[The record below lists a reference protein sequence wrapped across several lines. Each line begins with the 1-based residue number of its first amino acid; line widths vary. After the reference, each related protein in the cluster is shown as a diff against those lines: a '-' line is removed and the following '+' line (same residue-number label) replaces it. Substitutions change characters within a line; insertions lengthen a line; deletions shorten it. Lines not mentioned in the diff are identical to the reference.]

1 MPTPGN
7 RQTTKP
13 PATNELQITL
23 HEPQGRARHSV
34 RAAGFPSDR
43 NGAHAVTRPTAAF
56 VSGWHSANTFH
67 SGILF
72 LLLAASTTL
81 FGADWRQF
89 RGPHGNGAADETNV
103 PSALNA
109 TNSIAWK
116 SNLPGRGLSSPIIVG
131 DRVFVT
137 CSSGLN
143 QQRLHV
149 ICFNAADG
157 AKLWER
163 QFWATGRTMCHEK
176 TAVAAPTPASDGEHV
191 VAIFSS
197 NDIVCLDLDGN
208 LIWFRGLGRDYPHAS
223 NSLGMTSSLLIAGGV
238 VVAQV
243 ESQSEAFTAGLEL
256 ATGVNRWKL
265 TRARGPNWTSP
276 VRLQSGG
283 AELVAL
289 QSSKGIVAIEPAT
302 GRTMWSYTNKT
313 SSTPSSS
320 LNGSTL
326 LVPSQ
331 GLTALEFGSGDAV
344 PKQLWRSGQ
353 LNPGTPS
360 PAVLGDKV
368 FTLNDGGILTCGNA
382 TTGDR
387 LWQLRLKGPFS
398 ASPVV
403 AGQFLYCVNEKGLA
417 QVVDTTKPEGEVVSE
432 LDLGETV
439 LSTPSIAHGAIY
451 FRSDGRLWK
460 IGKS

>member
-1 MPTPGN
+1 MYLKSFYMN
-7 RQTTKP
+7 
-13 PATNELQITL
+13 
-23 HEPQGRARHSV
+23 
-34 RAAGFPSDR
+34 
-43 NGAHAVTRPTAAF
+43 
-56 VSGWHSANTFH
+56 HSAPGLRPPSPLLWKERRGKGEEWSYAATYFAKAFR
-67 SGILF
+67 SGCLS
-72 LLLAASTTL
+72 LLLAFSTTL
-81 FGADWRQF
+81 FGADWWQF
-89 RGPHGNGAADETNV
+89 RGPHGNGAADETNA
-103 PSALNA
+103 PTALSAS
-109 TNSIAWK
+109 NSIAWK
-116 SNLPGRGLSSPIIVG
+116 CNLPGRGLSSPIIVG

-149 ICFNAADG
+149 LCFNAVDG

-176 TAVAAPTPASDGEHV
+176 ISVAAPTPASDGDHI

-197 NDIVCLDLDGN
+197 NDIVCLDLGGN
-208 LIWFRGLGRDYPHAS
+208 LIWFRGLGRDYPNAN
-223 NSLGMTSSLLIAGGV
+223 NSLGMASSLLIVRGV

-243 ESQSEAFTAGLEL
+243 ESDSEAFTAGLEL
-256 ATGVNRWKL
+256 TTGVNRWKL
-265 TRARGPNWTSP
+265 PRARGANWTSP
-276 VRLQSGG
+276 VVLKAGG
-283 AELVAL
+283 VELVAL
-289 QSSKGIVAIEPAT
+289 QSSLGIAAVDPAT
-302 GRTMWSYTNKT
+302 GKTAWNYTNNT
-313 SSTPSSS
+313 SVTPSSTLS
-320 LNGSTL
+320 GHTL

-331 GLTALEFGSGDAV
+331 GLTALEFGSGAAT

-353 LNPGTPS
+353 LRPGTPS
-360 PAVLGDKV
+360 PAVLAGKV
-368 FTLNDGGILTCGNA
+368 FALNDGGVLTCGDA
-382 TTGDR
+382 ATGDR

>member
-1 MPTPGN
+1 MN
-7 RQTTKP
+7 LKS
-13 PATNELQITL
+13 
-23 HEPQGRARHSV
+23 HSV
-34 RAAGFPSDR
+34 NRKAGRVTPRAPFGFLGEVC
-43 NGAHAVTRPTAAF
+43 GAHGVTRPTTAL
-56 VSGWHSANTFH
+56 VSGSHFAKAFH
-67 SGILF
+67 AWSLC
-72 LLLAASTTL
+72 LLLAASTAL
-81 FGADWRQF
+81 YGSDWRRF
-89 RGPHGNGAADETNV
+89 RGPHGNGAADAAPV
-103 PSALNA
+103 PAVLDA

-137 CSSGLN
+137 CSSGLS

-149 ICFNAADG
+149 ICFNATDG

-176 TAVAAPTPASDGEHV
+176 TAVAAPTPASDGEHI

-197 NDIVCLDLDGN
+197 NDIVCLDLAGN

-256 ATGVNRWKL
+256 ATGMNRWKI
-265 TRARGPNWTSP
+265 TRSRGPNWTSP
-276 VRLQSGG
+276 VLLQTGG

-289 QSSKGIVAIEPAT
+289 QSARGIVAIEPAT
-302 GRTMWSYTNKT
+302 GQTVWSYTNKT
-313 SSTPSSS
+313 SATPSSS

-331 GLTALEFGSGDAV
+331 GLTALGFGSGEPV

-360 PAVLGDKV
+360 PAVLRDKV
-368 FTLNDGGILTCGNA
+368 FALNDGGVLTCGNA
-382 TTGDR
+382 ATGER

-460 IGKS
+460 FGKS

>member
-1 MPTPGN
+1 MN
-7 RQTTKP
+7 SFHDFVAASRQSAADFIFP
-13 PATNELQITL
+13 VNECGVLPRRRYVSKISRGPL
-23 HEPQGRARHSV
+23 H
-34 RAAGFPSDR
+34 
-43 NGAHAVTRPTAAF
+43 NLT
-56 VSGWHSANTFH
+56 
-67 SGILF
+67 F
-72 LLLAASTTL
+72 LLFFLAASTML
-81 FGADWRQF
+81 RGADWRQF

-103 PSALNA
+103 PTVLNA

-149 ICFNAADG
+149 ICYNAADG

-176 TAVAAPTPASDGEHV
+176 TAVAAPTPVSDGEHV

-208 LIWFRGLGRDYPHAS
+208 LIWFRGLGRDYPNAS

-276 VRLQSGG
+276 VRLQTGG
-283 AELVAL
+283 AELIAL

-302 GRTMWSYTNKT
+302 GRTVWSYTNKT
-313 SSTPSSS
+313 SATPSST
-320 LNGSTL
+320 LNGRTL

-331 GLTALEFGSGDAV
+331 GLTALEFGSGDAA

-360 PAVLGDKV
+360 PAVLGDKI

-382 TTGDR
+382 ATGDR

-417 QVVDTTKPEGEVVSE
+417 QVVATTKPEGEVISE

>member
-1 MPTPGN
+1 MH
-7 RQTTKP
+7 
-13 PATNELQITL
+13 LQ
-23 HEPQGRARHSV
+23 
-34 RAAGFPSDR
+34 
-43 NGAHAVTRPTAAF
+43 AF
-56 VSGWHSANTFH
+56 S
-67 SGILF
+67 LF
-72 LLLAASTTL
+72 LAISTTL
-81 FGADWRQF
+81 SGADWRQF
-89 RGPHGNGAADETNV
+89 RGPYGSGATDEANV
-103 PSALNA
+103 PTMLNA
-109 TNSIAWK
+109 ANHLAWK

-137 CSSGLN
+137 CSSGLK

-149 ICFNAADG
+149 ICLNAADG
-157 AKLWER
+157 SRLWER

-176 TAVAAPTPASDGEHV
+176 TAVAAPTPVSDGEHV

-208 LIWFRGLGRDYPHAS
+208 LIWFRGLGRDYPQAS
-223 NSLGMTSSLLIAGGV
+223 NSLGMTSSLLIVGGV

-256 ATGVNRWKL
+256 ATGLNRWKL

-276 VRLQSGG
+276 VRMQTDGK
-283 AELVAL
+283 ELVAL
-289 QSSKGIVAIEPAT
+289 QSAKGITAIEPAT
-302 GRTMWSYTNKT
+302 GQTVWSYTNKT
-313 SSTPSSS
+313 SATPSSS
-320 LNGSTL
+320 LSGHIL

-331 GLTALEFGSGDAV
+331 GLTALDLGNGV
-344 PKQLWRSGQ
+344 IPPKQLWRSSQ

-360 PAVLGDKV
+360 PAVLGEKV

-382 TTGDR
+382 TTGER

-398 ASPVV
+398 ASPVG
-403 AGQFLYCVNEKGLA
+403 AGKFLYCVNEKGLA
-417 QVVDTTKPEGEVVSE
+417 QVVDTTKPEGEVISE
-432 LDLGETV
+432 LDLGETI

-460 IGKS
+460 FGKS